1 MQRQISIENC
11 ATGLYYV
18 GVMCE
23 SVYKGGRSHCIYI
36 YAHLVPFAALIK
48 IAVALS

>member
-1 MQRQISIENC
+1 MWALCLCVSDRTE
-11 ATGLYYV
+11 
-18 GVMCE
+18 
-23 SVYKGGRSHCIYI
+23 YKGGRSHCIYI